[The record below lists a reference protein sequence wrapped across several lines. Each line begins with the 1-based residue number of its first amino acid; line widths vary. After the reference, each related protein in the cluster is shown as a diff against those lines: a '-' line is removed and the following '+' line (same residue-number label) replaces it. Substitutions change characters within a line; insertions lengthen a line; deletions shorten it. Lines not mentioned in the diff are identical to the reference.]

1 MRCLCWEYV
10 FRKIKPDKGREM
22 LQIKNSFLQYDSNSL
37 GIKYFHEKLLAL
49 NKKININLNKYQ
61 PEKKIKT
68 RLFLKKNNHT

>member
-1 MRCLCWEYV
+1 
-10 FRKIKPDKGREM
+10 M